1 MAKIGLPAEMG
12 NLEKFLD
19 FVVEE
24 AGNQGFPPQRVSE
37 IRLVSEEVLVNIF
50 SYAYQERGGHVSM
63 NCSGGEDVFILDILD
78 RGAPFNILA
87 VPGPDLSSCL
97 SERCVGG
104 LGIYFVKKMTTEI
117 RYVRE
122 NGENRLT
129 LIFGKC
135 R

>member
-12 NLEKFLD
+12 NLEEFLD

-50 SYAYQERGGHVSM
+50 SYAYPEKCGHVSM
-63 NCSGGEDVFILDILD
+63 NCSGGEDVFMLEILD

-87 VPGPDLSSCL
+87 APGPDLSSCL